1 MLQEDSE
8 QRRQTEVFQQHVAQD
23 WLYAAVVQS
32 SNDAIIAETLDGT
45 ITAWNRAAEQL
56 FGYSAAE
63 AVGKNTEII
72 VPPSEQAKIR
82 NILDRV
88 RRGDRVEPFET
99 VRQHKDGHL
108 IEVSL
113 SVSPVR
119 TANGAIVGIA
129 RIARDVSAQKLAE
142 ALFRMAVEA
151 SPSGMMMADA
161 SGSILLVNN
170 ELERLFGYSREE
182 LVGHSLEI
190 LVPERFRAAHANFVA
205 EFGRAPAA
213 RQMGARRD
221 LVGLRKDGTEFLAE
235 IGLNSVQSPSGLFI
249 LAAVIDISER
259 KRAEHAIAAQTELL
273 RRSNAEL
280 EQFAYVASHDLQ
292 EPLRM
297 VASYTQLLAE
307 RYVGKLDPKADKYIR
322 YAMEGAR
329 RMQTLVRDLLTYSR
343 ISTEPL
349 QLHRVDSKPVLG
361 TVLERLSAVIEDTKA
376 DIVVGDLPAV
386 TSDETEL
393 GQVFQNLIANALKF
407 RSDQPVHVTIA
418 ARRAD
423 DAWVF
428 SVADNGLGIDPRNHD
443 RVFQMFQRLHERGK
457 YEGSGIGLAIV
468 KKIVER
474 HGGRIWVESAI
485 GQGATFYFTM
495 PPASGGSA

>member
-1 MLQEDSE
+1 MLQEESE
-8 QRRQTEVFQQHVAQD
+8 QRRHTEVFQQHVAQD

-32 SNDAIIAETLDGT
+32 SNDAIIAEALDGT
-45 ITAWNRAAEQL
+45 ITAWNQAAERL
-56 FGYSAAE
+56 FGYSASE
-63 AVGKNTEII
+63 AVGKKTEII
-72 VPPSEQAKIR
+72 VPISEQPRIR
-82 NILDRV
+82 EILGRV
-88 RRGDRVEPFET
+88 RRGERVEAFET
-99 VRQHKDGHL
+99 ARRHKDGHL

-119 TANGAIVGIA
+119 TTNGAIVGIA
-129 RIARDVSAQKLAE
+129 RIARDISAQKLAE
-142 ALFRMAVEA
+142 AKFRMAVEA
-151 SPSGMMMADA
+151 SPSGMVMVDA
-161 SGSILLVNN
+161 RGIILLVNS

-182 LVGHSLEI
+182 LVGRSFEV
-190 LVPERFRAAHANFVA
+190 LVPERFRAAHAKFTA
-205 EFGRAPAA
+205 EFGKSPAA
-213 RQMGARRD
+213 RRLGAHRD
-221 LVGLRKDGTEFLAE
+221 LFGLHKHGTEFPVE
-235 IGLNSVQSPSGLFI
+235 IGLNSVQSPSGLLVF
-249 LAAVIDISER
+249 AAVADISER
-259 KRAEHAIAAQTELL
+259 KRTEDAIAAQTELL

-297 VASYTQLLAE
+297 VASYTQLLAD
-307 RYVGKLDPKADKYIR
+307 RYAGQLDPRADKYIR
-322 YAMEGAR
+322 YVVEGAR

-343 ISTEPL
+343 VSTEPP
-349 QLHRVDSKPVLG
+349 QLHRVDAKAVVG
-361 TVLERLSAVIEDTKA
+361 AVLERLSAVIQDTKA
-376 DIVVGDLPAV
+376 AIAVGDLPAV
-386 TSDETEL
+386 AGDEGEL
-393 GQVFQNLIANALKF
+393 GQVFQNLIANAVKF
-407 RSDQPVHVTIA
+407 RSDQPVHVAIA
-418 ARRAD
+418 ARRRG

-428 SVADNGLGIDPRNHD
+428 SVADNGVGIDPRNHD